1 MAGRPPMSRR
11 TGRRRPFGGPSPEE
25 DVEREIRAH
34 LNLRADE
41 LEEAGWSREDA
52 RVEAER
58 LFGDR
63 AAIESECS
71 KITESHDRAVRRW
84 EMWSGVLQ
92 DVQYA
97 VRTLWRSPGFTLASI
112 LTLAVGIGANAAI
125 FSVTYAV
132 LLKPL
137 PYDEPDGL
145 VELLESNNRGGVMA
159 VAWPNFLD
167 WHEEARSYE
176 GMAAYTVGRS
186 TVLGADR
193 PIRTAIASVSQDFWS
208 VFRLAPAQGRF
219 LGPAEHTTTD
229 PSAVVVG
236 HSFWQN
242 ELGGVPIDDV
252 VLEVSGERVQVVGV
266 MPPDFDFPSGA
277 EVWGAAEPHGNTSR
291 TSHNWRV
298 VARMNGTT
306 SFEVAEE
313 EIDALTKVIVLQEPD
328 ADPDFLATGA
338 DATPLRERL
347 VGGSR
352 TPLLL
357 LLGAACL
364 VLLVAC
370 TNIASTLLARG
381 TTRARELAIRS
392 SLGAE
397 RGRIVRQLLTES
409 VVLATV
415 GGLAGIAL
423 AVGLTRLLRVI
434 GPASLPRLD
443 EVAVDARVLLFAS
456 AVAAG
461 AALLFGLYPA
471 LRLTRDGDSDA
482 LRGGRGNTLG
492 HRGPIW
498 RILVGTEV
506 ALALV
511 LLAGSG
517 LLVRSFQQIL
527 AEDIGVD
534 GDDVAAVEVSLSRLK
549 YETEYDQA
557 RWYTELLAELE
568 ASPAVRSAGLLSER
582 PAGGTLPNGRLELDG
597 DLSKTTIA
605 GYVVAS
611 SGAFEA
617 FDIPLLRG
625 RLFGPQDGPDD
636 AHVVVVSEGFANATW
651 PGEDPIGKQV
661 TGGGMD
667 NFWED
672 RMFATVVGVVGD
684 VRMRSLS
691 DEPYPTI
698 YWHYM
703 QRPFRI
709 QYGADV
715 VVEAESGDVGS
726 VAGTLRATIE
736 RLDSDVPIQLL
747 TLREVIDDALASRR
761 FMMLLL
767 GGFSIVGLLLAAIGI
782 YGVVAYTVAR
792 RTREMGIR
800 VALGA
805 PPSSVGA
812 MVIRSSMQL
821 VVGGVVVGLIGA
833 VFAARLLQGLLY
845 GVAPGDPLTLGLVTA
860 LLVGT
865 ALLAS
870 WVPARTGT
878 RTDPMITMR
887 SE

>member
-1 MAGRPPMSRR
+1 MGR
-11 TGRRRPFGGPSPEE
+11 GGERRRPFGGPSPEE

-34 LNLRADE
+34 LALRAEE
-41 LEEAGWSREDA
+41 LEQAGWSPEDA
-52 RVEAER
+52 RVEAQR

-63 AAIESECS
+63 EAIESECS

-84 EMWSGVLQ
+84 EMWSGIFQ

-97 VRTLWRSPGFTLASI
+97 VRTLWRSPGFTLASL

-137 PYDEPDGL
+137 PYEQPEGL
-145 VELLESNNRGGVMA
+145 VEILEANNRGGAMS

-167 WHEEARSYE
+167 WSEEARSFE
-176 GMAAYTVGRS
+176 SMAAYTVGRS
-186 TVLGADR
+186 TVLGAEQ
-193 PIRTAIASVSQDFWS
+193 PIRTAIASVSEDFWR

-219 LGPAEHTTTD
+219 LGPAEHTTADAT
-229 PSAVVVG
+229 AVVVG
-236 HSFWQN
+236 HSFWLN
-242 ELGGVPIDDV
+242 ELGGLPIDDIA
-252 VLEVSGERVQVVGV
+252 LEVSGRRVQVVGV

-277 EVWGAAEPHGNTSR
+277 EVWGAAEPHGNSSR

-298 VARMNGTT
+298 VARLDGATP
-306 SFEVAEE
+306 FAAAEE
-313 EIDALTKVIVLQEPD
+313 EIDALTRVIVQQEPD

-338 DATPLRERL
+338 VTTSLRERL

-357 LLGAACL
+357 LLGAAGL

-381 TTRARELAIRS
+381 ATRGRELAIRS

-415 GGLAGIAL
+415 GGLAGVL
-423 AVGLTRLLRVI
+423 VAVGLTRVLRIV
-434 GPASLPRLD
+434 GPASLPRMD
-443 EVAVDARVLLFAS
+443 EVAVNGGVLIFAS

-471 LRLTRDGDSDA
+471 LRLTRDGADGV
-482 LRGGRGNTLG
+482 LRGSRGNTLG

-498 RILVGTEV
+498 KILVGTEV

-527 AEDIGVD
+527 AQDVGVD
-534 GDDVAAVEVSLSRLK
+534 GSDVAAVEVSLSSLK
-549 YETEYDQA
+549 YPTEHDQA
-557 RWYTELLAELE
+557 RWYTELFAELE
-568 ASPAVRSAGLLSER
+568 ASPSVRSAGLMSER
-582 PAGGTLPNGRLELDG
+582 PAGGSLPNGRLELDG

-611 SGAFEA
+611 PGAFEA

-625 RLFGPQDGPDD
+625 RTFGPQDGPDD
-636 AHVVVVSEGFANATW
+636 AHVAIVSEGFANATW
-651 PGEDPIGKQV
+651 PGENPIGKQV

-672 RMFATVVGVVGD
+672 RRFATVIGVVGD

-691 DEPYPTI
+691 DDPYPTI
-698 YWHYM
+698 YWHYL

-715 VVEAESGDVGS
+715 VVEAENGDVGS
-726 VAGTLRATIE
+726 VAGVLRSTIE
-736 RLDSDVPIQLL
+736 RMDSDVPVQVT
-747 TLREVIDDALASRR
+747 TLQEVIDDALASRR
-761 FMMLLL
+761 FMMMLL
-767 GGFSIVGLLLAAIGI
+767 GGFSVVGLLLAAIGI
-782 YGVVAYTVAR
+782 YGVVAYSVAR

-821 VVGGVVVGLIGA
+821 VVGGVIVGLVGA
-833 VFAARLLQGLLY
+833 VFSARLLQGLLY
-845 GVAPGDPLTLGLVTA
+845 QVAPGDPLTLGVVTV

-870 WVPARTGT
+870 WVPARSGT

-887 SE
+887 AE